1 MSSRLQSG
9 QQRPLLVV
17 SACLTG
23 CPCRYDGQSNTVPE
37 LARLHEQGL
46 CLTVCPEVLGGLPI
60 PRTPCEIRG
69 QRVISRDGTDC
80 TPQFVKGARLAL
92 RQALQQGLRV
102 AVLKARSPSCG
113 AGAVYDG
120 TFSHT
125 LRQGDGLFAAMLR
138 REGFALYENDN
149 WLPMGFTFDYY
160 VPEDQVEYMGLLD
173 ACSLLVR
180 ALADAQRS
188 SP

>member
-92 RQALQQGLRV
+92 RQALQQELRV

-138 REGFALYENDN
+138 REGFALYNEEN
-149 WLPMGFTFDYY
+149 F
-160 VPEDQVEYMGLLD
+160 QVLLH
-173 ACSLLVR
+173 
-180 ALADAQRS
+180 
-188 SP
+188 